1 LFDGLYLNFHTQA
14 FQFSQRLLPDEKT
27 YPPQSAAG
35 SAVIE
40 KTCSHFLPA
49 RERPAKLIR
58 R

>member
-49 RERPAKLIR
+49 R
-58 R
+58 